1 MPTPS
6 EIDKQVKFEREA
18 IRHGLEKLHKNIKD
32 LEKKNYASASVY
44 GCSSINALLPELIK
58 KIDSTKDRI
67 HRGTNGVMFREIKE
81 YLDPIDTR
89 AAAAIALKITFDK
102 VFSVQDDANL
112 LVRVAESIGTA
123 VEQEAQMQYYEREY
137 PGLLETIKRNYWH
150 NTTGTQQKFVIVRT
164 MMNRADDVLNWNTW
178 SNPIRV
184 KLGSWLLD
192 AICEASGWFMPHWSY
207 EGRKKKQTIIPTPE
221 FAAIK
226 DQVIAQAELFSP
238 IAYPML
244 IEPNNWTNERAGG

>member
-1 MPTPS
+1 MR
-6 EIDKQVKFEREA
+6 QVRFK
-18 IRHGLEKLHKNIKD
+18 
-32 LEKKNYASASVY
+32 
-44 GCSSINALLPELIK
+44 
-58 KIDSTKDRI
+58 
-67 HRGTNGVMFREIKE
+67 EIKE
-81 YLDPIDTR
+81 YLEPIDTK
-89 AAAAIALKITFDK
+89 AAAAIALKLTFDK

-112 LVRVAESIGTA
+112 LVNVSDAIGTA

-164 MMNRADDVLNWNTW
+164 MMNRADDVLNWTPW
-178 SNPIRV
+178 QRPIRV
-184 KLGSWLLD
+184 KLGTWLLD
-192 AICEASGWFMPHWSY
+192 SICETSGWFQPHWSY
-207 EGRKKKQTIIPTPE
+207 EGKKKKQVIIPTPE

-244 IEPNNWTNERAGG
+244 IEPNNWTNERAGGYLLNEVMRGNDMVRRGIVGCIQGRYPLSS